1 MQIDA
6 DYSGLEKELDL
17 NLDKMLAERKA
28 QGWRPDQAKECFQTA
43 CSFLE
48 GSKRCLIP
56 KVNADGSI
64 LTPQVPA
71 IVMLSF
77 ACELFLKSQMLQDGT
92 SQRGHK
98 LDDLFNQNKK
108 DFQALVATYYKLK
121 TKRDDTKLRAD
132 LISLSSSFQEWRYLY
147 EAGKRYKIRF
157 QLLISFAQSLLEACI
172 ATNKNWVSEQSDWID
187 DLRAP
192 FSFTVIASTHESG
205 LSARISMTARH
216 T

>member
-6 DYSGLEKELDL
+6 DYGGLEKELDL
-17 NLDKMLAERKA
+17 TLDKMLAERTA
-28 QGWRPDQAKECFQTA
+28 QGWRPDQAKECFQAA

-56 KVNADGSI
+56 QRNGDGSI
-64 LTPQVPA
+64 RTPQVPA

-77 ACELFLKSQMLQDGT
+77 ACELFLKAQMLQDGAP
-92 SQRGHK
+92 QRGHK

-108 DFQALVATYYKLK
+108 DFQALVATNYNLK
-121 TKRDDTKLRAD
+121 TKRDDSKLRAD
-132 LISLSSSFQEWRYLY
+132 LISLSSSFQDWRYLY
-147 EAGKRYKIRF
+147 EAGKRYRIRF
-157 QLLISFAQSLLEACI
+157 QLLISFAQSLLETCLAK
-172 ATNKNWVSEQSDWID
+172 NKDWVSERNDWINE
-187 DLRAP
+187 LRAP

-205 LSARISMTARH
+205 LASRIFMTARH